1 MSVKI
6 LNSFLLGDINCPP
19 SKSYAIRLIACS
31 ALANGKCTLLNLG
44 NSYDVI
50 NALSIVNEHFADVEK
65 QGNSVI
71 ISNQKK
77 KYSSTVYCGESALNA
92 RLFSVIKL
100 LQKSSFTVSGK
111 GSLIKRPIATDLIQL
126 KNMGISINFTRN
138 TLLPIDFNGGT
149 LLPGK
154 YIIDGSA
161 SSQFVSALLMCLPLL
176 HQNSELVVKNISS
189 NKYIKLTIDV
199 LSKFNVFIDYNSPNI
214 FKIKGNQKYFQG
226 DFFSETDWSSAAIL
240 FVAGALNG
248 DISIKGLNPNSN
260 QADKDI
266 VNILNLTNVT
276 WSFTNGLYKVK
287 KSNIRAFDYNFTSS
301 PDLFPAA
308 MILAANAN
316 GKCVFT
322 GLDKLKIK
330 ESNRLNVMCTELS
343 KIGVETNL
351 QEDELEVVGG
361 IKQKF
366 ADFKS
371 HNDHRIAMALAVQC
385 LNLENGGKIDNIE
398 CISKSYPGF
407 ISDIKNIGG
416 VINE

>member
-1 MSVKI
+1 
-6 LNSFLLGDINCPP
+6 
-19 SKSYAIRLIACS
+19 
-31 ALANGKCTLLNLG
+31 
-44 NSYDVI
+44 
-50 NALSIVNEHFADVEK
+50 
-65 QGNSVI
+65 
-71 ISNQKK
+71 
-77 KYSSTVYCGESALNA
+77 
-92 RLFSVIKL
+92 
-100 LQKSSFTVSGK
+100 
-111 GSLIKRPIATDLIQL
+111 
-126 KNMGISINFTRN
+126 MGISINFTRN
-138 TLLPIDFNGGT
+138 TLLPIDFNGGK

-154 YIIDGSA
+154 YIIDGST

-214 FKIKGNQKYFQG
+214 FKIKGNQKYLQG

-287 KSNIRAFDYNFTSS
+287 KSNIKAFDYNFTSS

>member
-138 TLLPIDFNGGT
+138 TLLPIDFNGGK

-154 YIIDGSA
+154 YIIDGST

-176 HQNSELVVKNISS
+176 HQNSELVVKN
-189 NKYIKLTIDV
+189 
-199 LSKFNVFIDYNSPNI
+199 
-214 FKIKGNQKYFQG
+214 
-226 DFFSETDWSSAAIL
+226 
-240 FVAGALNG
+240 
-248 DISIKGLNPNSN
+248 
-260 QADKDI
+260 
-266 VNILNLTNVT
+266 
-276 WSFTNGLYKVK
+276 
-287 KSNIRAFDYNFTSS
+287 
-301 PDLFPAA
+301 
-308 MILAANAN
+308 
-316 GKCVFT
+316 
-322 GLDKLKIK
+322 
-330 ESNRLNVMCTELS
+330 
-343 KIGVETNL
+343 
-351 QEDELEVVGG
+351 
-361 IKQKF
+361 
-366 ADFKS
+366 
-371 HNDHRIAMALAVQC
+371 
-385 LNLENGGKIDNIE
+385 
-398 CISKSYPGF
+398 
-407 ISDIKNIGG
+407 
-416 VINE
+416 